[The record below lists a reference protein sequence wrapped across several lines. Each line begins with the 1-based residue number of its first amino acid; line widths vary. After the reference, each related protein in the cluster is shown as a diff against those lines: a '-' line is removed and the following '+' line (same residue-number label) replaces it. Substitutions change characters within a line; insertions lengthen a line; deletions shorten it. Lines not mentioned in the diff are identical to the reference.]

1 MISAL
6 KTKKTYNLDFFLDIE
21 EKNLLNEL
29 CEEVIQKINKLS
41 KRVGAPS
48 YQKTPV
54 FKRNNY
60 RGIARTV
67 KKENITQEDWNSIRN
82 FKKTKLEKNTQ
93 GVEAQ
98 MDKIRCNL
106 NKLTDNT
113 YTLVLDEIICIIKDV
128 IIEEGDNGSDTL
140 EKIGEAIFE
149 IGSVHKFWSSV
160 YAKLYKEL
168 IEQFPVMKE
177 VCIKNFKNFKSIF
190 KVINYIDSSEDYNL
204 FCEYNKQ
211 NEKRRALSSFFS
223 ICAELEIIEKLEIE
237 SIIIEFI
244 KQIKN
249 DMNKDN
255 KINHICELVEN
266 ISIMILSGKKYLSEL
281 SNWNSILNDIEYFS
295 NLNHKE
301 YNSLNSKI
309 IFKFMDLNDDLEED

>member
-1 MISAL
+1 MSSLI
-6 KTKKTYNLDFFLDIE
+6 KQRQYDLDFFINY
-21 EKNLLNEL
+21 EKENIITEL
-29 CEEVIQKINKLS
+29 KDEIIQKINKLS

-60 RGIARTV
+60 RNITRTV
-67 KKENITQEDWNSIRN
+67 KKENITEDDWNSIRN
-82 FKKTKLEKNTQ
+82 FKKTKLEKNTE

-113 YTLVLDEIICIIKDV
+113 YSLVLDEIICIIKD
-128 IIEEGDNGSDTL
+128 IIKDEDNKGSDTL

-149 IGSVHKFWSSV
+149 IGSVHKFWSKV
-160 YAKLYKEL
+160 YATLYKEL
-168 IEQFPVMKE
+168 IEQFPIMKDI
-177 VCIKNFKNFKSIF
+177 CIKNFENFKSIF
-190 KVINYIDSSEDYNL
+190 EVINYIDSSKDYNL

-223 ICAELEIIEKLEIE
+223 ICAELEIIDKLEIE

-249 DMNKDN
+249 DISLDN
-255 KINHICELVEN
+255 RVNHICELVEN
-266 ISIMILSGKKYLSEL
+266 IGIMISSGKQYLSEL
-281 SNWNSILNDIEYFS
+281 SNWDTILNDIEYFS
-295 NLNHKE
+295 NLNQKN
-301 YNSLNSKI
+301 YPSLNSKI
-309 IFKFMDLNDDLEED
+309 IFKFMDLNDDLEEV

>member
-1 MISAL
+1 MSSLI
-6 KTKKTYNLDFFLDIE
+6 KQRQYNLDFFLNY
-21 EKNLLNEL
+21 EKENKITEL
-29 CEEVIQKINKLS
+29 KDEIIQKINKLS

-60 RGIARTV
+60 RNIARTV
-67 KKENITQEDWNSIRN
+67 KKENITEDDWNNIRN
-82 FKKTKLEKNTQ
+82 FKKTKLEKNTE

-113 YTLVLDEIICIIKDV
+113 YNLVLDEIICIIKD
-128 IIEEGDNGSDTL
+128 IIKDEDNKGSDTL

-149 IGSVHKFWSSV
+149 IGSVHKLWSKV
-160 YAKLYKEL
+160 YATLYKEL
-168 IEQFPVMKE
+168 IEQFPIMKDI
-177 VCIKNFKNFKSIF
+177 CIKNFENFKSIF
-190 KVINYIDSSEDYNL
+190 EVINYIDSSKDYNL

-223 ICAELEIIEKLEIE
+223 ICAELEIVEKLEIE

-255 KINHICELVEN
+255 RVNHICELVEN
-266 ISIMILSGKKYLSEL
+266 IGIMISSGKQYLSEL
-281 SNWNSILNDIEYFS
+281 SNWDTILNDIEYFS
-295 NLNHKE
+295 NLNQKN
-301 YNSLNSKI
+301 YPSLNSKI
-309 IFKFMDLNDDLEED
+309 IFKFMDLNDDLEEV